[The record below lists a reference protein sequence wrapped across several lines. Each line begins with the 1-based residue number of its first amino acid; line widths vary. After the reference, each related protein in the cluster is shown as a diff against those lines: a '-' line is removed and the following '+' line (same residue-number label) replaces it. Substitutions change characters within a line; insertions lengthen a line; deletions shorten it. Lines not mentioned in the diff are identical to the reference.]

1 MILSDLKIMS
11 KVHLQ
16 CEFSGIDR
24 LENCLN
30 KDHFRNYPH
39 KVDYV
44 YNSRGFRDV
53 EWPESREEL
62 KNAIWCIGDS
72 FTVGVGSPYN
82 FTWPQML
89 SAATGRRCI
98 NVSMDGASNNWIS
111 RRAQQIIR
119 EVSPTHMVVLWSY
132 LHRRESADI
141 KLPDEDRRIWATSA
155 SHQDDFANFVWCYQ
169 QLNTAEISTKIYNS
183 SIPKYSYVGQNHI
196 QCLWN
201 NIRDPSWPVLYPQRR
216 SEFVTLSDHI
226 QKELLAQSEIKSNLE
241 SVFAQVEFLDHNELL
256 NLTNL
261 DYARDYH
268 HFDNITSKFLIEKI
282 FSSLFFSNQGS

>member
-111 RRAQQIIR
+111 RRAQQIIK
-119 EVSPTHMVVLWSY
+119 EVAPTHMVVLWSY

-141 KLPDEDRRIWATSA
+141 TWPDEDRRLISTPA
-155 SHQDDFANFVWCYQ
+155 SDMDDFTNFVQCYQ
-169 QLNTAEISTKIYNS
+169 QLNTDRISTNIYNS
-183 SIPKYSYVGQNHI
+183 LIPNYYYDPNCSKI
-196 QCLWN
+196 WN
-201 NIRDPSWPVLYPQRR
+201 NIRDPSWPAVCPR
-216 SEFVTLSDHI
+216 SESEFAALPEYI
-226 QKELLAQSEIKSNLE
+226 QQELFLQPDNKSKFE
-241 SVFAQVEFLDHNELL
+241 VMFASNEFFDYYNVLQ
-256 NLTNL
+256 LTNL

-268 HFDNITSKFLIEKI
+268 HFDDATSKFFVQQIYKTL
-282 FSSLFFSNQGS
+282 FSNSQIS